1 MINVAT
7 YNIKNKTAKKILGF
21 NKAQL
26 KCFYQNVKLI
36 NEANPDI
43 IGLQEVT
50 KEEYQWLKEVFCGKY
65 ELFGDFRGSKGF
77 TNEAC
82 PIMIKANKGYITNY
96 GTFSISEDINDIG
109 RKYLGAFF
117 PRIAT
122 YAHYVDDFN
131 EYTFINMHVDNSSF
145 IQKRTFN
152 ENGPIDK
159 IMSVCDSKNQIL
171 LGDMNMSVNGVLK
184 NFCDRNHLL
193 DAADEI
199 GNTYK
204 TLNKAFDH
212 ILYNDDELQ
221 VLETK
226 KYTNNG
232 SDHSL
237 IMTKI
242 KPKRS

>member
-1 MINVAT
+1 MIKVAT

-21 NKAQL
+21 KKAQL
-26 KCFYQNVKLI
+26 KCFYQNIELI

-50 KEEYQWLKEVFCGKY
+50 KEEYQWLKEAFCGKY

-82 PIMIKANKGYITNY
+82 PIMVKANKGYITDY
-96 GTFSISEDINDIG
+96 GTFSISEDINDIE

-122 YAHYVDDFN
+122 YVHYVDDFD
-131 EYTFINMHVDNSSF
+131 EYTFINMHVDNSRV
-145 IQKRTFN
+145 IQKKTFK
-152 ENGPIDK
+152 ENGPIEK
-159 IMSVCDSKNQIL
+159 IMSVCDFKNQIL
-171 LGDMNMSVNGVLK
+171 LGDMNTPVSGVLK
-184 NFCDRNHLL
+184 NFCDRNVLL
-193 DAADEI
+193 DATAEI
-199 GNTYK
+199 GNTYN

-212 ILYNDDELQ
+212 ILYDDELQ
-221 VLETK
+221 VLEIK

-242 KPKRS
+242 RPKRS

>member
-1 MINVAT
+1 MIKVAT
-7 YNIKNKTAKKILGF
+7 YNIKNKTAKKILRF
-21 NKAQL
+21 KKAQL
-26 KCFYQNVKLI
+26 KCFYQNVELI
-36 NEANPDI
+36 NKANPDI

-50 KEEYQWLKEVFCGKY
+50 KEKYQWLKEVFCGKY
-65 ELFGDFRGSKGF
+65 ELFGEFRGSKGF

-82 PIMIKANKGYITNY
+82 SIMFKANKGYITDY

-122 YAHYVDDFN
+122 YVHYVDDFD
-131 EYTFINMHVDNSSF
+131 EYTFINMHVDNSRV
-145 IQKRTFN
+145 IQKKTFK
-152 ENGPIDK
+152 ENGPIEK
-159 IMSVCDSKNQIL
+159 IMSVCDFKNQIL
-171 LGDMNMSVNGVLK
+171 LGDMNTPVNGVLK
-184 NFCDRNHLL
+184 NFCVRNVLL
-193 DAADEI
+193 DATAET
-199 GNTYK
+199 GNTYN

-212 ILYNDDELQ
+212 ILYDDELQ

-242 KPKRS
+242 RPKRS

>member
-50 KEEYQWLKEVFCGKY
+50 KEEYQRLKEVFCGKY

-122 YAHYVDDFN
+122 YAHYVDDSD

-204 TLNKAFDH
+204 MLNKAFDH

>member
-21 NKAQL
+21 NKVQL
-26 KCFYQNVKLI
+26 KCFYQNVELI
-36 NEANPDI
+36 KEADPDI

-82 PIMIKANKGYITNY
+82 PIMVKVNKGYITNY

-122 YAHYVDDFN
+122 YVHYIDDFD

-152 ENGPIDK
+152 ENGPIEK
-159 IMSVCDSKNQIL
+159 IMSMCDSKNQIL
-171 LGDMNMSVNGVLK
+171 LGDMNTPVSGILK
-184 NFCDRNHLL
+184 SFCDRNHLL
-193 DAADEI
+193 DATGKI

-212 ILYNDDELQ
+212 ILYNDDELH

-242 KPKRS
+242 KSKRS

>member
-7 YNIKNKTAKKILGF
+7 CNIKNKTAKKILGF

-26 KCFYQNVKLI
+26 KCFYQNVELI

-43 IGLQEVT
+43 IGLQKVT

-122 YAHYVDDFN
+122 YAHYVDDSD

-152 ENGPIDK
+152 ENGSIDK

-204 TLNKAFDH
+204 MLNKAFDH

-221 VLETK
+221 VLEAK